1 MIDCCKIRNKTPRKI
16 FSLKTLGIIFSKKGG
31 EHRVIKRSKISL
43 NRIVYPKL
51 KLEDFFK
58 FAKDLD
64 LNKIELRNDLPGGK
78 IIDGYTPGQLKELS
92 KKYGV
97 EILTINALQKFNLA
111 AILPETIKE
120 LKELISLSQSIGC
133 EAIVLCPNNDVND
146 KRSSEEIFEETVK
159 ALKSFGP
166 LFQDSGM
173 QGYLEPLGF
182 EECSLRS
189 IVTAMKAI
197 QESGYPVYKIVYDTF
212 HHHIGPDT
220 FYTIENDYDIS
231 YTGLVHI
238 SGVECNIPVEEYRDN
253 HRVLVTEQDKLQ
265 TREQVELL
273 LKLGY
278 TGNISFEP
286 FSKKIQEMEI
296 EKIKSAIDHSIEY
309 ISK

>member
-1 MIDCCKIRNKTPRKI
+1 M
-16 FSLKTLGIIFSKKGG
+16 
-31 EHRVIKRSKISL
+31 IKRSKISL
-43 NRIVYPKL
+43 NRIIYPNLKL
-51 KLEDFFK
+51 KDFYK
-58 FAKDLD
+58 FTVDLG

-97 EILTINALQKFNLA
+97 EILTINALQKFNLD

-120 LKELISLSQSIGC
+120 LKKLINLSLSIGC
-133 EAIVLCPNNDVND
+133 RAIVLCPNNDVAD
-146 KRSSEEIFEETVK
+146 KRNSEEIFEETVK

-166 LFQDSGM
+166 LFQDSGI

-189 IVTAMKAI
+189 IVIAMKAI
-197 QESGYPVYKIVYDTF
+197 QESGYPVYKIVHDTF

-220 FYTIENDYDIS
+220 FDTIKNDYDIS

-238 SGVECNIPVEEYRDN
+238 SGVECNIPAYEYRDN
-253 HRVLVTEQDKLQ
+253 HRVLVTGQDRLQNNEQIK
-265 TREQVELL
+265 LL

-278 TGNISFEP
+278 AGNISFEP
-286 FSKKIQEMEI
+286 FSETIQKMEI
-296 EKIKSAIDHSIEY
+296 EKIKSAINNSIEY
-309 ISK
+309 VSK

>member
-1 MIDCCKIRNKTPRKI
+1 MIQ
-16 FSLKTLGIIFSKKGG
+16 
-31 EHRVIKRSKISL
+31 RSKISL
-43 NRIVYPKL
+43 NRIIYPKL

-58 FAKDLD
+58 FAQDLD
-64 LNKIELRNDLPGGK
+64 LNKIELRNDLPGRE
-78 IIDGYTPGQLKELS
+78 IIDGYSHEQLKELS

-111 AILPETIKE
+111 AILPETIQE
-120 LKELISLSQSIGC
+120 LKKLINLSLSIGC
-133 EAIVLCPNNDVND
+133 KAIVLCPNNNVND
-146 KRSSEEIFEETVK
+146 KRSSREIFEETVK

-189 IVTAMKAI
+189 IVTAMRAI
-197 QESGYPVYKIVYDTF
+197 QESDYPVYKIVHDTF
-212 HHHIGPDT
+212 HHHLGPDT
-220 FYTIENDYDIS
+220 FETIENNYDIS

-253 HRVLVTEQDKLQ
+253 HRVLVSGQDKLQ
-265 TREQVELL
+265 SKEQIELL

-278 TGNISFEP
+278 AGNISFEP
-286 FSKKIQEMEI
+286 FSQKVQEMEI

>member
-1 MIDCCKIRNKTPRKI
+1 M
-16 FSLKTLGIIFSKKGG
+16 
-31 EHRVIKRSKISL
+31 IKRSKIIL
-43 NRIVYPKL
+43 NRINYPKL

-58 FAKDLD
+58 FAKDLE

-120 LKELISLSQSIGC
+120 LKKLINLSLSIGC
-133 EAIVLCPNNDVND
+133 KAIVLCPNNDIND
-146 KRSSEEIFEETVK
+146 KRNSEEIFKETVN
-159 ALKSFGP
+159 ALQSFGP
-166 LFQDSGM
+166 LFQDSEM

-189 IVTAMKAI
+189 IVTAMRAI
-197 QESGYPVYKIVYDTF
+197 QESDYPVYKIVHDTF
-212 HHHIGPDT
+212 HHHLGPDT
-220 FYTIENDYDIS
+220 FEIIENNYDIS

-238 SGVECNIPVEEYRDN
+238 SGVESNIPLEEYRDN
-253 HRVLVTEQDKLQ
+253 HRVLVTEQDRLQ
-265 TREQVELL
+265 SKEQIELL

-286 FSKKIQEMEI
+286 FSKKVQEMEI
-296 EKIKSAIDHSIEY
+296 EKIKSAINHSIEC
-309 ISK
+309 IGK

>member
-1 MIDCCKIRNKTPRKI
+1 
-16 FSLKTLGIIFSKKGG
+16 
-31 EHRVIKRSKISL
+31 VIQRSKISL
-43 NRIVYPKL
+43 NRIIYPKL

-58 FAKDLD
+58 FAKDLE

-78 IIDGYTPGQLKELS
+78 IIDGYAPGQLKELS

-111 AILPETIKE
+111 AILPEAIKE
-120 LKELISLSQSIGC
+120 LKKLINLSLSIGC
-133 EAIVLCPNNDVND
+133 KAIVLCPNNDVND
-146 KRSSEEIFEETVK
+146 KRNSEEIFEETVK

-197 QESGYPVYKIVYDTF
+197 RESGFPVYKIVHDTF
-212 HHHIGPDT
+212 HHHLGPDT
-220 FYTIENDYDIS
+220 FDTIKNDYDIS
-231 YTGLVHI
+231 FTGLVHI
-238 SGVECNIPVEEYRDN
+238 SGVESNIPVNEYRDN
-253 HRVLVTEQDKLQ
+253 HRVLVSGQDKLQ
-265 TREQVELL
+265 NKEQIALL

-278 TGNISFEP
+278 AGNISFEP
-286 FSKKIQEMEI
+286 FSKKVQEMEI
-296 EKIKSAIDHSIEY
+296 KKIKSAINHSIEY
-309 ISK
+309 ISN

>member
-1 MIDCCKIRNKTPRKI
+1 M
-16 FSLKTLGIIFSKKGG
+16 
-31 EHRVIKRSKISL
+31 IKRSRFSL
-43 NRIVYPKL
+43 NRIIYPNL
-51 KLEDFFK
+51 KLEDFYIFI
-58 FAKDLD
+58 KDLGLD
-64 LNKIELRNDLPGGK
+64 KIELRNDLPGGK
-78 IIDGYTPGQLKELS
+78 IIDNYAPRQLKELS

-120 LKELISLSQSIGC
+120 LKKLINLSLSIGC
-133 EAIVLCPNNDVND
+133 KAIVLCPNNDVND
-146 KRSSEEIFEETVK
+146 KRGSEEIFEETVK

-189 IVTAMKAI
+189 IVIAMKAI
-197 QESGYPVYKIVYDTF
+197 QESGYPVYKTVHDTF
-212 HHHIGPDT
+212 HHHLGPDT
-220 FYTIENDYDIS
+220 FDTIENDYDIS

-238 SGVECNIPVEEYRDN
+238 SGVECNIPVEKYRDN
-253 HRVLVTEQDKLQ
+253 HRVLVTTQDRLQ
-265 TREQVELL
+265 TKEQIELL

-286 FSKKIQEMEI
+286 FSKKVQEMEI
-296 EKIKSAIDHSIEY
+296 EKIKSAINNSIEY
-309 ISK
+309 IGK

>member
-1 MIDCCKIRNKTPRKI
+1 MIN
-16 FSLKTLGIIFSKKGG
+16 
-31 EHRVIKRSKISL
+31 RSKISL
-43 NRIVYPKL
+43 NRIIYPNL
-51 KLEDFFK
+51 ELEDFYK
-58 FAKDLD
+58 FTKDLG

-78 IIDGYTPGQLKELS
+78 IIDSYTPRQLKELS
-92 KKYGV
+92 KKYRV

-120 LKELISLSQSIGC
+120 LKKLIILSLPIGC
-133 EAIVLCPNNDVND
+133 KAIVLCPNNDVND
-146 KRSSEEIFEETVK
+146 KRNSEEIFEETVK

-166 LFQDSGM
+166 LFKDSGLW
-173 QGYLEPLGF
+173 GYLEPLGF

-197 QESGYPVYKIVYDTF
+197 QESGYSVYKIIHDTF

-220 FYTIENDYDIS
+220 FDTIENDYDIS

-238 SGVECNIPVEEYRDN
+238 SGVECNILVEKYRDN
-253 HRVLVTEQDKLQ
+253 HRVLVTEQDRLQ
-265 TREQVELL
+265 TKEQIELL

-278 TGNISFEP
+278 AGNISFEP
-286 FSKKIQEMEI
+286 FSETIQEMEI
-296 EKIKSAIDHSIEY
+296 EKIKSAINNSIEY

>member
-1 MIDCCKIRNKTPRKI
+1 MIKK
-16 FSLKTLGIIFSKKGG
+16 SKF
-31 EHRVIKRSKISL
+31 SL
-43 NRIVYPKL
+43 NRIIYPKL
-51 KLEDFFK
+51 KLENFFK

-64 LNKIELRNDLPGGK
+64 LDKIELRNDLPGGK
-78 IIDGYTPGQLKELS
+78 IIDGYTPEQLKELS

-111 AILPETIKE
+111 AVLPETIKE
-120 LKELISLSQSIGC
+120 LKKLINLLLSIGC
-133 EAIVLCPNNDVND
+133 KAIVLCPNNDVND
-146 KRSSEEIFEETVK
+146 KRNQEEIFKETVK

-166 LFQDSGM
+166 LFQDSGI

-189 IVTAMKAI
+189 LIIAMKAI
-197 QESGYPVYKIVYDTF
+197 QESNYPVYKIVHDTF

-220 FYTIENDYDIS
+220 FDTIENDYDIS

-238 SGVECNIPVEEYRDN
+238 SGVECNISVEEYRDN
-253 HRVLVTEQDKLQ
+253 HRVLVTEQDRLQ
-265 TREQVELL
+265 NKEQIELL

-278 TGNISFEP
+278 AGNISFEP
-286 FSKKIQEMEI
+286 FSKTIQEMEI
-296 EKIKSAIDHSIEY
+296 EKIKSAINYSIEY

>member
-1 MIDCCKIRNKTPRKI
+1 M
-16 FSLKTLGIIFSKKGG
+16 
-31 EHRVIKRSKISL
+31 IKRSKISL
-43 NRIVYPKL
+43 NRIIYPKL

-58 FAKDLD
+58 FTKDLD

-78 IIDGYTPGQLKELS
+78 IIDDYTPEQLKELI

-97 EILTINALQKFNLA
+97 EILTINALQKFNLG
-111 AILPETIKE
+111 AILPKTIEE
-120 LKELISLSQSIGC
+120 LKKITDLSQFIGC
-133 EAIVLCPNNDVND
+133 KAIVLCPNNDVND
-146 KRSSEEIFEETVK
+146 KRDSEDIFKETVK

-166 LFQDSGM
+166 LFKDNGM

-197 QESGYPVYKIVYDTF
+197 QESGYPIYKIVHDTF

-220 FYTIENDYDIS
+220 FDTIKNDYDTS

-238 SGVECNIPVEEYRDN
+238 SGVEYNIPVDEYRDN
-253 HRVLVTEQDKLQ
+253 HRVLVTAQDRLQ
-265 TREQVELL
+265 TKEQIELL
-273 LKLGY
+273 LNLGY

-286 FSKKIQEMEI
+286 FSEKVQEMEI

>member
-1 MIDCCKIRNKTPRKI
+1 M
-16 FSLKTLGIIFSKKGG
+16 
-31 EHRVIKRSKISL
+31 IKRTRFSL
-43 NRIVYPKL
+43 NRIIYPKL

-64 LNKIELRNDLPGGK
+64 LNKIELRNDLPGGEVT
-78 IIDGYTPGQLKELS
+78 DGYSHEQFKELS
-92 KKYGV
+92 KKYEI

-120 LKELISLSQSIGC
+120 LKKLINLSLSIGC
-133 EAIVLCPNNDVND
+133 KAIVLCPNNDVND
-146 KRSSEEIFEETVK
+146 KRNPGDIFEETVK

-189 IVTAMKAI
+189 LVTAMKAI
-197 QESGYPVYKIVYDTF
+197 QESGYPVYKIVHDTF

-220 FYTIENDYDIS
+220 LDTIKNDYDIS
-231 YTGLVHI
+231 YTGLIHI
-238 SGVECNIPVEEYRDN
+238 SGVEYTIPVEEYRDN
-253 HRVLVTEQDKLQ
+253 HRVLVTAQDRLQ
-265 TREQVELL
+265 TKEQIELL

-278 TGNISFEP
+278 AGNISFEP
-286 FSKKIQEMEI
+286 FSQKVQEMEI
-296 EKIKSAIDHSIEY
+296 GKIKSAIDQSIEY

>member
-1 MIDCCKIRNKTPRKI
+1 MIN
-16 FSLKTLGIIFSKKGG
+16 
-31 EHRVIKRSKISL
+31 RSKISL
-43 NRIVYPKL
+43 NRIIYPKL

-58 FAKDLD
+58 FTKDLD

-78 IIDGYTPGQLKELS
+78 IIDDYSPEQLKDLS

-97 EILTINALQKFNLA
+97 EILTINALQKFNLG
-111 AILPETIKE
+111 AILPKTIEE
-120 LKELISLSQSIGC
+120 LKKLINLSLSIGC
-133 EAIVLCPNNDVND
+133 KAIVLCPNNDLND
-146 KRSSEEIFEETVK
+146 KRGSEEIFEETVK

-166 LFQDSGM
+166 LFQDSGLW
-173 QGYLEPLGF
+173 GYLEPLGF

-197 QESGYPVYKIVYDTF
+197 QESGYPIYKIVHDTF

-220 FYTIENDYDIS
+220 FDAIKNNYDIS

-238 SGVECNIPVEEYRDN
+238 SGVESNIPVKEYRDN
-253 HRVLVTEQDKLQ
+253 HRVLVSEQDKLQ
-265 TREQVELL
+265 NKEQIALL

-278 TGNISFEP
+278 GGNISFEP
-286 FSKKIQEMEI
+286 FSQKVHEMEI
-296 EKIKSAIDHSIEY
+296 EAIKSAIDHSIEY

>member
-1 MIDCCKIRNKTPRKI
+1 MIQ
-16 FSLKTLGIIFSKKGG
+16 
-31 EHRVIKRSKISL
+31 RSKISL
-43 NRIVYPKL
+43 NRIIYPKL

-58 FAKDLD
+58 FAQDLD
-64 LNKIELRNDLPGGK
+64 LNKIELRNDLPGRE
-78 IIDGYTPGQLKELS
+78 IIDGYSHEQLKELS

-111 AILPETIKE
+111 AILPETIQE
-120 LKELISLSQSIGC
+120 LKKLINLSLSIGC
-133 EAIVLCPNNDVND
+133 KAIVLCPNNDVND
-146 KRSSEEIFEETVK
+146 KRDSEVIFEETVK

-189 IVTAMKAI
+189 IVTAMRAI
-197 QESGYPVYKIVYDTF
+197 QESDYPVYKIVHDTF
-212 HHHIGPDT
+212 HHHLGPDT
-220 FYTIENDYDIS
+220 FETIKNDYDIS

-265 TREQVELL
+265 TKEQIELL

-286 FSKKIQEMEI
+286 FSEKIQEMEI
-296 EKIKSAIDHSIEY
+296 KKIKSAINHSIEC

>member
-1 MIDCCKIRNKTPRKI
+1 M
-16 FSLKTLGIIFSKKGG
+16 
-31 EHRVIKRSKISL
+31 IKRSKISL
-43 NRIVYPKL
+43 NRIIYPKL

-58 FAKDLD
+58 FTKNLD

-78 IIDGYTPGQLKELS
+78 IIDSYTPGQLKELS

-120 LKELISLSQSIGC
+120 LKKLINLSLSIGC
-133 EAIVLCPNNDVND
+133 KAIVLCPNNDVND
-146 KRSSEEIFEETVK
+146 KRGSEEIFKETVK

-166 LFQDSGM
+166 LFKDSGLW
-173 QGYLEPLGF
+173 GYLEPLGF

-197 QESGYPVYKIVYDTF
+197 RESDYPVYKIVHDTF
-212 HHHIGPDT
+212 HHHLGPDT
-220 FYTIENDYDIS
+220 FDTIENHYDIS

-253 HRVLVTEQDKLQ
+253 HRVLVTEQDRLQ
-265 TREQVELL
+265 TKEQIELL

-278 TGNISFEP
+278 KENISFEP
-286 FSKKIQEMEI
+286 FSKTIQEMEI
-296 EKIKSAIDHSIEY
+296 EKIKSAINNSIEC

>member
-1 MIDCCKIRNKTPRKI
+1 M
-16 FSLKTLGIIFSKKGG
+16 
-31 EHRVIKRSKISL
+31 IKRSRFSL
-43 NRIVYPKL
+43 NRIIYPNL
-51 KLEDFFK
+51 KLEDFYIFI
-58 FAKDLD
+58 KDLGLD
-64 LNKIELRNDLPGGK
+64 KIELRNDLPGGK
-78 IIDGYTPGQLKELS
+78 IIDNYAPRQLKELS

-111 AILPETIKE
+111 TILPETIKE
-120 LKELISLSQSIGC
+120 LKKLINLSLSIGC
-133 EAIVLCPNNDVND
+133 KAIVLCPNNDVND
-146 KRSSEEIFEETVK
+146 KRGSEEIFEETVK

-189 IVTAMKAI
+189 IVIAMKAI
-197 QESGYPVYKIVYDTF
+197 QESGYPVYKIVHDTF

-220 FYTIENDYDIS
+220 FDTIKNDYDIS

-238 SGVECNIPVEEYRDN
+238 SGVEYNIPVYEYRDN
-253 HRVLVTEQDKLQ
+253 HRILVTAQDRLQ
-265 TREQVELL
+265 TKEQIELL

-278 TGNISFEP
+278 AGNISFEP
-286 FSKKIQEMEI
+286 FSKKVQEMEI

>member
-1 MIDCCKIRNKTPRKI
+1 M
-16 FSLKTLGIIFSKKGG
+16 
-31 EHRVIKRSKISL
+31 
-43 NRIVYPKL
+43 
-51 KLEDFFK
+51 KLEDFYIFI
-58 FAKDLD
+58 KDLGLD
-64 LNKIELRNDLPGGK
+64 KIELRNDLPGGK
-78 IIDGYTPGQLKELS
+78 IIDNYAPRQLKELS

-111 AILPETIKE
+111 TILPETIKE
-120 LKELISLSQSIGC
+120 LKKLINLSLSIGC
-133 EAIVLCPNNDVND
+133 KAIVLCPNNDVND
-146 KRSSEEIFEETVK
+146 KRGSEEIFEETVK

-189 IVTAMKAI
+189 IVIAMKAI
-197 QESGYPVYKIVYDTF
+197 QESGYPVYKIVHDTF

-220 FYTIENDYDIS
+220 FDTIKNDYDIS

-238 SGVECNIPVEEYRDN
+238 SGVEYNIPVYEYRDN
-253 HRVLVTEQDKLQ
+253 HRILVTAQDRLQ
-265 TREQVELL
+265 TKEQIELL

-278 TGNISFEP
+278 AGNISFEP
-286 FSKKIQEMEI
+286 FSKKVQEMEI

>member
-1 MIDCCKIRNKTPRKI
+1 M
-16 FSLKTLGIIFSKKGG
+16 
-31 EHRVIKRSKISL
+31 IKRSKISL
-43 NRIVYPKL
+43 NRIIYPKL
-51 KLEDFFK
+51 KLEDFYK
-58 FAKDLD
+58 FVKDLG
-64 LNKIELRNDLPGGK
+64 LNKIELRNDLPGGE
-78 IIDGYTPGQLKELS
+78 IIDGYSHEQLKELS

-97 EILTINALQKFNLA
+97 EILTINALQKFNLD

-120 LKELISLSQSIGC
+120 LKKLINLSLSIGC
-133 EAIVLCPNNDVND
+133 KAIVLCPNNDVND
-146 KRSSEEIFEETVK
+146 KRNSEEIFKETVK

-166 LFQDSGM
+166 LFQESGM

-197 QESGYPVYKIVYDTF
+197 QESNYPIYKIIHDTF

-220 FYTIENDYDIS
+220 FDTIENDYDIS

-238 SGVECNIPVEEYRDN
+238 SGVECNIPVEECRDN
-253 HRVLVTEQDKLQ
+253 HRVLVTEQDRLQ
-265 TREQVELL
+265 NKEQIELL

-278 TGNISFEP
+278 AGNISFEP
-286 FSKKIQEMEI
+286 FSETIQEMGI
-296 EKIKSAIDHSIEY
+296 EKIKSAINHSIEY

>member
-1 MIDCCKIRNKTPRKI
+1 M
-16 FSLKTLGIIFSKKGG
+16 
-31 EHRVIKRSKISL
+31 IKRLKFSL
-43 NRIVYPKL
+43 NRIIYPNL

-58 FAKDLD
+58 FTIDLR

-97 EILTINALQKFNLA
+97 EILTINALQKFNLD

-120 LKELISLSQSIGC
+120 LKKLINLSLSIGC
-133 EAIVLCPNNDVND
+133 RAIVLCPNNDVAD
-146 KRSSEEIFEETVK
+146 KRNSEEIFKETVK

-166 LFQDSGM
+166 LFQDSGI

-197 QESGYPVYKIVYDTF
+197 QESGYLVFKIVHDTF

-220 FYTIENDYDIS
+220 FDTIENDYDIS

-253 HRVLVTEQDKLQ
+253 HRVLISEQDRLQ
-265 TREQVELL
+265 NNEQIELL

-278 TGNISFEP
+278 SENISFEP
-286 FSKKIQEMEI
+286 FSETIQEMEI
-296 EKIKSAIDHSIEY
+296 EKIKSAINNSIEY
-309 ISK
+309 VSK